1 MWIAHPPSSGDL
13 SIAVSP
19 TPCYNAVV
27 NDAAWMREAL
37 AEAEQA
43 LPHGDVPVGAVAV
56 RDGVI
61 VGRGHNHKEIDADP
75 TAHAEMIA
83 LRQAAQSLGG
93 WRLAGVTLYCTLE
106 PCPMCAG
113 AMVSARLPR
122 LVYGA
127 VDPKAGAAGSVVEL
141 LRDPR
146 LNHQV
151 AVTGGV
157 LAEESQALLERF
169 FAQLR
174 EKE

>member
-1 MWIAHPPSSGDL
+1 MH
-13 SIAVSP
+13 
-19 TPCYNAVV
+19 
-27 NDAAWMREAL
+27 EAL

-43 LPHGDVPVGAVAV
+43 LSHGDVPVGAVAV
-56 RDGVI
+56 RDGI
-61 VGRGHNHKEIDADP
+61 IIGHGHNRKEIDADP

-83 LRQAAQSLGG
+83 LRQAARSLGG
-93 WRLAGVTLYCTLE
+93 WRLVGVTLYCTLE
-106 PCPMCAG
+106 PCSMCAG

-127 VDPKAGAAGSVVEL
+127 PDPKAGAAGSVVEL

-146 LNHQV
+146 LNHRV

-169 FAQLR
+169 FTQLR
-174 EKE
+174 ENGKRE